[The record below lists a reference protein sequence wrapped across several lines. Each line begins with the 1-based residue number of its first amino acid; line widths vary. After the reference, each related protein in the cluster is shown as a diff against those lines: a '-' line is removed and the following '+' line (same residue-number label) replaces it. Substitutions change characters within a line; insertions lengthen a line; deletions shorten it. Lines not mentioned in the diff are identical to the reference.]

1 MDALG
6 SSSGAFPCG
15 SSSIGRVQSSVKV
28 GGEFRRNPWRAQNV
42 GFFSHEPLSLLHRGY
57 VKLRSFR
64 GADWRNACTKRHPMV
79 PKCHRQQATE
89 QAEVDVVL
97 LSNGPGEVA
106 AWVKPVVASLRTKF
120 GGRKPSFRISVIL
133 TPCPHASGR
142 ELELIRSYSDVD
154 RCQGP
159 ESFWNLLLFGSTED
173 GWTWHRK
180 GVVVFLGGDQLYT
193 VILSRRLG
201 YKSIVYSE
209 ESVLWPGCKVV
220 GDLFSDSVVGLNPH
234 NSESYTV
241 KEADSMK
248 DSIPVV
254 GFLPGSKVIPLLD
267 FTELTLFLACDLA
280 TIRLQDRMMGR
291 VRFVLPLAPTVTL
304 SMLAKQADPLS
315 NPNISQFHWSSAKV
329 SPNVDKQL
337 HLEHQDESSSG
348 GTYSQFEAVG
358 HLMTDEGVH
367 IDILQQFPAHDVFKR
382 CSLCVTTVS
391 LQIGTNTAE
400 LGYLGIP
407 MLVVLPTHALEV
419 FRGGT
424 GGALGLLANM
434 PGELGKYVAQEVNS
448 ALLKSSGYIAWP
460 NRKPCNSVY
469 ADSDYELRDC
479 KVKVK
484 LVILVF
490 EKLIPWKLE
499 TAQLCLL
506 EHASSCKRW
515 VDKEVVPE
523 LVGRIEPVEIA
534 NVAAHYLFS
543 QSKLEAMKRQLLKI
557 HSRPDE
563 NCNLESRVGASEAIA
578 TEVLRLM
585 SLTSSA

>member
-1 MDALG
+1 
-6 SSSGAFPCG
+6 
-15 SSSIGRVQSSVKV
+15 
-28 GGEFRRNPWRAQNV
+28 
-42 GFFSHEPLSLLHRGY
+42 
-57 VKLRSFR
+57 
-64 GADWRNACTKRHPMV
+64 MV

-209 ESVLWPGCKVV
+209 ESVLWPGLVDRYMLRSAHVLSRVPLWAQSRCKVV
-220 GDLFSDSVVGLNPH
+220 GDLFSDSVVWRPIRLSSSWQLGRVYMNLSSVYANVYMCIQII
-234 NSESYTV
+234 NLSV
-241 KEADSMK
+241 
-248 DSIPVV
+248 
-254 GFLPGSKVIPLLD
+254 FPLLQASK
-267 FTELTLFLACDLA
+267 LALGVPYFMA
-280 TIRLQDRMMGR
+280 VANHLHHLMMGR

-382 CSLCVTTVS
+382 CSLCVTT
-391 LQIGTNTAE
+391 IGTNTAE

-460 NRKPCNSVY
+460 N
-469 ADSDYELRDC
+469 
-479 KVKVK
+479 
-484 LVILVF
+484 
-490 EKLIPWKLE
+490 
-499 TAQLCLL
+499 
-506 EHASSCKRW
+506 RW